1 MSAPQDL
8 YQLALE
14 ALPKAYAPYSNFQVA
29 CAVRT
34 ASGECFTASNV
45 ENAAFP
51 LSSCAEKNAIIHAV
65 CAGHQQ
71 ITETVLLVNQS
82 VICPP
87 CGGCRQ
93 CFKEFSAPNLRIHL
107 CTTQGQYQATTLEQL
122 LPHSFDLLQE
132 EKL

>member
-8 YQLALE
+8 YQLALK
-14 ALPKAYAPYSNFQVA
+14 ALPKAYAPYSNFKVA

-34 ASGECFTASNV
+34 ASGECFTASNI
-45 ENAAFP
+45 ENASFP

-71 ITETVLLVNQS
+71 ITEAVLLVDQPT
-82 VICPP
+82 ICSP
-87 CGGCRQ
+87 CGACRQ

-107 CTTQGQYQATTLEQL
+107 CTTQGQYQATTLQQL
-122 LPHSFDLLQE
+122 LPHSFDLPQE